1 MPKTAA
7 ASAPG
12 AVSGMVRLAPAL
24 ASRVAPTDT
33 VFVFARPADGPRMP
47 LAVIRKQVRE
57 LPAAFSL
64 DDTMA
69 MAAGMKLSDHPRVVV
84 GARISK
90 SGSATPQPGDLE
102 GLSAPVKVGDTGVT
116 VVIGTEVR

>member
-1 MPKTAA
+1 
-7 ASAPG
+7 
-12 AVSGMVRLAPAL
+12 VPA
-24 ASRVAPTDT
+24 DT
-33 VFVFARPADGPRMP
+33 VFIFVRPADGPRMP

-69 MAAGMKLSDHPRVVV
+69 MSTGMKLSAHPRLIV

-90 SGSATPQPGDLE
+90 SGNAVPQPGDLE
-102 GLSAPVKVGDTGVT
+102 GLSAPVKVGDAGVT
-116 VVIGTEVR
+116 VVISTENR